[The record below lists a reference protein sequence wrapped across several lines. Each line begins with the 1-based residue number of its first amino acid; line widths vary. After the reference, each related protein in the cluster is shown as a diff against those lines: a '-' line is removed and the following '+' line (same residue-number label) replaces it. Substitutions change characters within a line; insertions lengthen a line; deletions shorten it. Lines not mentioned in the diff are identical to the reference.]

1 MTFNNRNLNMDKKLD
16 YIDALRGYAILLVI
30 LAHTGQMFPLDYP
43 SILKSI
49 YNFGPRGVQL
59 FFIVSAFTLFLS
71 GEKKF
76 NTDSKPVLHF
86 LLRRFFRIAP
96 LYYIGILFYSIIN
109 FNTPIVTIGN
119 VLRNIFFINDIY
131 PYHPLIPGGWSISS
145 EMLFYLIVPFLFI
158 KIKNL
163 NTAIKFTFITLLF
176 AFLWKVVVDK
186 FSFGFS
192 SEFIKEVNFP
202 YFILFSLPVFGI
214 GISFYFI
221 IFKNDFNIQP
231 KFAILFS
238 ILILIGTIFNN
249 GVLNMYFQTFAFGIF
264 ALAISK
270 KAFPIFVNRFII
282 HIGKISYSM
291 YMVHF
296 LVIIFLERSAILR
309 NMPLNNVKWMFLYF
323 ILKFIITVAITSI
336 ISRFTHWLI
345 EIPGQNI
352 GRSVIK
358 LTNRKKE
365 EIILS

>member
-1 MTFNNRNLNMDKKLD
+1 MDKKLD
-16 YIDALRGYAILLVI
+16 YIDSLRGYAILLVI

-43 SILKSI
+43 LYIKSI

-76 NTDSKPVLHF
+76 KTDSKPVLHF
-86 LLRRFFRIAP
+86 LIRRFFRIAP
-96 LYYIGILFYSIIN
+96 LYYVGIIFYTLIN

-119 VLRNIFFINDIY
+119 ILRNIFFINDLY

-158 KIKNL
+158 KIQNL
-163 NTAIKFTFITLLF
+163 NTALKYTLITLLF
-176 AFLWKVVVDK
+176 AFLWKVIADK

-192 SEFIKEVNFP
+192 AEFIKEVNFP

-214 GISFYFI
+214 GICFYFI
-221 IFKNDFNIQP
+221 IFKNDLYIQP
-231 KFAILFS
+231 YFLILLS
-238 ILILIGTIFNN
+238 VLILIGTIFNN
-249 GVLNMYFQTFAFGIF
+249 GVLDMYFQTLAFGAFAF
-264 ALAISK
+264 AISK
-270 KAFPIFVNRFII
+270 RAYPIFVNRIII

-296 LVIIFLERSAILR
+296 LVINFLERSAIFKNIPR
-309 NMPLNNVKWMFLYF
+309 YNDKWMILYF
-323 ILKFIITVAITSI
+323 IVKFITTVIISSI
-336 ISRFTHWLI
+336 ISKISFWLI

-352 GRSVIK
+352 GRTVIQ

-365 EIILS
+365 EIQLS